1 MIRDQIKSER
11 MAVQIRIKSGII
23 STSSWRKRQSAN
35 SKHRV
40 QIQEYSN
47 ANKKEE
53 TPHPT

>member
-1 MIRDQIKSER
+1 MIRDEIKSER
-11 MAVQIRIKSGII
+11 MAVQKRIKSGII

-47 ANKKEE
+47 AHKKD
-53 TPHPT
+53 